1 MHVIL
6 WSHVK
11 EYGFFPI
18 SRSLSKQYGKIS
30 LNAPTKT
37 GLDAGKTN
45 SKKFVQQTAE
55 VAGELIENKIAERT
69 VKPKPVSYANKF
81 KK

>member
-18 SRSLSKQYGKIS
+18 SRSLSKQCGKIS
-30 LNAPTKT
+30 LNALTKT

-55 VAGELIENKIAERT
+55 VAGELIENKIAERI

>member
-55 VAGELIENKIAERT
+55 VAGKLIENKIAERT